1 MARAPRTSST
11 TKPAWSGIAP
21 GRYRSGVARGR
32 GLPGKAVGA
41 FVPGLTRKAFE
52 KFGFSTATLIMDW
65 GKIAGG
71 DLAQWTT
78 PERVKWPQTPD
89 NAELS
94 EADGRS
100 SGATLLL
107 RVDPARALDVEYR
120 ARQIVERI
128 NAYFGYRAIG
138 EIRIVQTPI
147 VAANAGAQPAPPMA
161 SAADCAAPRAPASEL
176 VAIADDGL
184 RQALTRMQAGIEATR
199 PARSCLQRAADTRT
213 AG

>member
-128 NAYFGYRAIG
+128 NAYFGYRAIAELRLLQAPLAARPAERPMPAAAKAPAG
-138 EIRIVQTPI
+138 ASAKP
-147 VAANAGAQPAPPMA
+147 VAAFGEDP
-161 SAADCAAPRAPASEL
+161 L
-176 VAIADDGL
+176 G
-184 RQALTRMQAGIEATR
+184 QALARLEAGVMRRTG
-199 PARSCLQRAADTRT
+199 RS
-213 AG
+213 